1 MDFLV
6 TLSLPRIVF
15 SIIPDLF
22 AAYFIY
28 MFRRDGD
35 KRKPMAAI
43 SFIFLAGSS
52 ALQIISFPSAFFFV
66 GNFISLE
73 FYPMV
78 VAVLIF
84 LFSEIL
90 QLKTFQTSLR
100 LFYACLA
107 SISIMVFVPFNFAL
121 ASTVIID
128 ALGIFA
134 LSLSAYLFVK
144 KKQLSTVLILLSIA
158 SFLGYG
164 LGWTYDLGL
173 SFIFLN
179 YTFGFIFVALA
190 FSFVPIDD
198 KSSIASIFR
207 VTNKLDEATER
218 LRELKL
224 EYKTVFESANDA
236 LFVINPETSLIV
248 ECNFEATKLLDRD
261 KKEIV
266 GKSQKILFPRTGNSE
281 EFAQPVR
288 DHVDRISE
296 PIETQVVTKKGEFK
310 NVAIKMNTFEQ
321 GSKKFLIG
329 IFRDITESKKAQEKI
344 NFQVNLLD
352 HVGQAVMMVDN
363 KRTVRYW
370 NKAAETLYGWSE
382 YEVLGHNV
390 NDILDNSDS
399 PEKPEEI
406 MKKLQEGKTWS
417 RQFMAK
423 RRDGSFV
430 PVIVNRAPIFD
441 ATGSFLGAASIVT
454 DITEE
459 KQTEKDLAYSLES
472 LSQAIQRVE
481 ELNEKL
487 HVIGSLTRHDVRN
500 KLSAI
505 TGYAYILKKK
515 HSDLADLVENLNKME
530 QAVSESVKI
539 FDFAKM
545 YEQLG
550 AEGLTYMDV
559 ETKLK
564 EACSLFSVSLP
575 NIINDCRC
583 LKVLADSFLTQLFY
597 NFIDN
602 TRKYGKK
609 TATIR
614 AHFERA
620 DQNNLKLIYEDDGEG
635 VPLGNK
641 KRLFTQGYSTGGST
655 GLGLF
660 LIKKM
665 MDVYGWEIEES
676 GEPGKG
682 ARFVITIPKFNLDG
696 KENFRIEQV
705 TDTIV
710 SLHVLPPVLQK
721 NSIETKK

>member
-1 MDFLV
+1 MDFLA

-28 MFRRDGD
+28 MFRRDKD

-52 ALQIISFPSAFFFV
+52 ALQIVSLSSAFFFV

-90 QLKTFQTSLR
+90 QLKTFQSSLR
-100 LFYACLA
+100 LFYVCLA
-107 SISIMVFVPFNFAL
+107 SISIVVFVPFNYTL
-121 ASTVIID
+121 ASTLIIEV
-128 ALGIFA
+128 LGLFA
-134 LSLSAYLFVK
+134 LSVSSYLFIK
-144 KKQLSTVLILLSIA
+144 KKQLSTILILLSI
-158 SFLGYG
+158 SCFLGYG
-164 LGWTYDLGL
+164 LGWMYDLGL
-173 SFIFLN
+173 PFTFLI

-198 KSSIASIFR
+198 KSNIASIFR
-207 VTNKLDEATER
+207 VTEKLDEATER

-224 EYKTVFESANDA
+224 EYKTVYESANDA
-236 LFVINPETSLIV
+236 LFVINPETNLIV
-248 ECNFEATKLLDRD
+248 DCNAEATKLVDRD

-266 GKSQKILFPRTGNSE
+266 GKSQKILFPGKEDEE
-281 EFAQPVR
+281 EFTLPVGEHNKR
-288 DHVDRISE
+288 TSE
-296 PIETQVVTKKGEFK
+296 PIETQVVTEKGEFK
-310 NVAIKMNTFEQ
+310 DVAIKMGTFEQ
-321 GSKKFLIG
+321 GGKKFLIG
-329 IFRDITESKKAQEKI
+329 VFRDITESKKAQEKI
-344 NFQVNLLD
+344 NFQVNLLN
-352 HVGQAVMMVDN
+352 HVGQAVMMVDD
-363 KRTVRYW
+363 KRIIRYW
-370 NKAAETLYGWSE
+370 NKSAETLYGWSE
-382 YEVLGHNV
+382 SEALGHNV

-417 RQFMAK
+417 SKFMAK

-459 KQTEKDLAYSLES
+459 KQTEKDLTYSLES

-515 HSDLADLVENLNKME
+515 HSNLADLVEDLNKME

-550 AEGLTYMDV
+550 AEGLTYIDV

-575 NIINDCRC
+575 NIVNDCKG
-583 LKVLADSFLTQLFY
+583 LKVLADSFLRQLFY

-609 TATIR
+609 TTTIR
-614 AHFERA
+614 AYYERA

-635 VPLGNK
+635 VPFENK

-665 MDVYGWEIEES
+665 MNVYGWEIEEN

-705 TDTIV
+705 ADTVV
-710 SLHVLPPVLQK
+710 SLHVLPSVLQK
-721 NSIETKK
+721 NSIETTK

>member
-1 MDFLV
+1 MDFLA
-6 TLSLPRIVF
+6 TLSLSRIVF

-28 MFRRDGD
+28 MFRRDRD

-43 SFIFLAGSS
+43 SFIFLAGGS
-52 ALQIISFPSAFFFV
+52 ALQIVSLPSAFFFV

-90 QLKTFQTSLR
+90 QLKTFQSSLR
-100 LFYACLA
+100 LFYVCLA
-107 SISIMVFVPFNFAL
+107 SISIMVFVPVNYAFASSL
-121 ASTVIID
+121 IID
-128 ALGIFA
+128 ILGLFA
-134 LSLSAYLFVK
+134 LSISLFLFVEK
-144 KKQLSTVLILLSIA
+144 RQLSTVLILLSIS
-158 SFLGYG
+158 SFLAYG

-173 SFIFLN
+173 PFIFLI

-190 FSFVPIDD
+190 FSFIPIDD

-207 VTNKLDEATER
+207 VGKELDDATER

-248 ECNFEATKLLDRD
+248 DCNVEATKLLERD

-266 GKSQKILFPRTGNSE
+266 GKGQKILFPRNGNDE
-281 EFAQPVR
+281 ELIQLVG
-288 DHVDRISE
+288 DQVEGISK

-310 NVAIKMNTFEQ
+310 DVAIKMNTFEQ

-329 IFRDITESKKAQEKI
+329 IFQDITESKKAQEKI
-344 NFQVNLLD
+344 NFQVNLLN
-352 HVGQAVMMVDN
+352 HVGQAVMMVDD
-363 KRTVRYW
+363 KRIIRYW
-370 NKAAETLYGWSE
+370 NKGAETLYGWSE
-382 YEVLGHNV
+382 HEALGHNV

-406 MKKLQEGKTWS
+406 MKKLQEGTTWS

-423 RRDGSFV
+423 RRDGSYI
-430 PVIVNRAPIFD
+430 PVIVNRSPIFD
-441 ATGSFLGAASIVT
+441 ATGLFLGAASIVT

-459 KQTEKDLAYSLES
+459 KETEKDLAYSLER
-472 LSQAIQRVE
+472 LSQAIQHVE

-487 HVIGSLTRHDVRN
+487 HVVGSLTRHDVRN

-505 TGYAYILKKK
+505 TGYAYLLKKK
-515 HSDLADLVENLNKME
+515 HSDLADVIEDLSKME
-530 QAVSESVKI
+530 KAVSESVKI

-550 AEGLTYMDV
+550 VEGLTYIDV

-564 EACSLFSVSLP
+564 EASSLFSGSLP
-575 NIINDCRC
+575 NIINECGG
-583 LKVLADSFLTQLFY
+583 LTVLADSFLTQLFY

-609 TATIR
+609 TTTIR
-614 AHFERA
+614 VHYEKA
-620 DQNNLKLIYEDDGEG
+620 DPDNLTLIYEDDGEG
-635 VPLGNK
+635 VPFENK
-641 KRLFTQGYSTGGST
+641 NRLFKQGYSTGGST

-665 MDVYGWEIEES
+665 MDVYGWKIEEN
-676 GEPGKG
+676 GEPRKG
-682 ARFVITIPKFNLDG
+682 AKFVITIPKLNLEE
-696 KENFRIEQV
+696 KENFRIEQA
-705 TDTIV
+705 TDTGV
-710 SLHVLPPVLQK
+710 SLHVLPSVLEK
-721 NSIETKK
+721 NSAEIKK